1 MRKALAGV
9 LAVALIGV
17 LAGSAMAQVPNVQV
31 YFDEAVTQTQTN
43 CGVANTLDSLYVV
56 MNNWNFNITGVDFTI
71 EYPSVLTWL
80 ADNLPDPATQVAIGN
95 SATGIAIAYANCCPL
110 NGFQSALCLIPTVLW
125 GQCDCNTGPKA
136 VVVHGY
142 GWGTPSIEKPYPTA
156 IRKEDY
162 ATFEGVGLTS
172 LICPGLIPVKEST
185 WGQVKALYR

>member
-17 LAGSAMAQVPNVQV
+17 LAGSAMAQVPNIQV
-31 YFDEAVTQTQTN
+31 YFDAAATQTQTD
-43 CGVANTLDSLYVV
+43 CGTANTVANLYVV
-56 MNNWNFNITGVDFTI
+56 MNNWNFSITGVDFTI

-80 ADNLPDPATQVAIGN
+80 GDNLPDPLTQVAIGN
-95 SATGIAIAYANCCPL
+95 SPTGIAIAYANCCPL
-110 NGFQSALCLIPTVLW
+110 DGFTPALCLIPSVLW
-125 GQCDCNTGPKA
+125 GPCDCNTGPKA

-156 IRKEDY
+156 IRKDDY
-162 ATFEGVGLTS
+162 AEFTGIGMTS
-172 LICPGLIPVKEST
+172 LICPGNVAVQETT